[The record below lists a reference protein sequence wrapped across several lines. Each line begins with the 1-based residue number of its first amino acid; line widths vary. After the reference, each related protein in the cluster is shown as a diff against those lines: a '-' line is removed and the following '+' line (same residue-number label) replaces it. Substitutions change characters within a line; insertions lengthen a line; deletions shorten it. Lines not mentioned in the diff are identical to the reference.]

1 MALCQNCGK
10 RKAKRACPAL
20 GSDLCSLC
28 CGTLRERK
36 LHCPASCRVLSEH
49 KPYQEKRTLERRAVT
64 AARER
69 RLDER
74 LSWLVLTVE
83 AALRELALRLPGFT
97 DREAA
102 LAVAYAR
109 EKVERPQSVLIIPG
123 EARRPQNEAGEVILK
138 ALEECR
144 FRPAG
149 LIATAAES
157 YGGEDR
163 LYVLDLV
170 AGAIKNASRGAAEGR
185 AYLDALAAR
194 FEEARRDS
202 RAKKILTPG

>member
-1 MALCQNCGK
+1 MALCHNCGK

-64 AARER
+64 AGRER

-97 DREAA
+97 DREAD

-144 FRPAG
+144 FRRPG
-149 LIATAAES
+149 LIATAAEA

-170 AGAIKNASRGAAEGR
+170 AAAIKNASRGAAEGR